1 MVIREGYMHKE
12 GHVRKSWKLRLF
24 QLTSSGNLRY
34 YGDEEKPPIDSIP
47 LGGCT
52 ISEPKSKRSGH
63 PHAFRLDLDRTSG
76 DKAKYVL
83 SAADLDETTAWRE
96 AILQFAENASETS
109 LERRRILDEET
120 DRALGCGRSRQCM
133 G

>member
-1 MVIREGYMHKE
+1 MGNGQGGPSVLHTITRDARSLSQISHEDEVVIREGYMHKE

-83 SAADLDETTAWRE
+83 SAADLD
-96 AILQFAENASETS
+96 
-109 LERRRILDEET
+109 
-120 DRALGCGRSRQCM
+120 
-133 G
+133 